1 MSISL
6 IALSSVS
13 FVLGALA
20 QKFYSENKLN
30 NPKQERDLELEEFL
44 NVQIIQSNK
53 AMRLL
58 EWNWEGRKASYFSA
72 RAADEVNALISLPL
86 EKQQTEKVLLF
97 NFIGRVDSSDERYY
111 LSKVKI
117 ENEFYLIYGK
127 QFITNETPYVREE
140 ILFKEDFLN
149 QNTRKFLAYYFYQD
163 ESGEQ
168 VRTPVFLEEGYGS
181 RLKEI
186 FSALLPCFLEE
197 KARRER
203 FEKEEGERDAFKKLK
218 SIELSL

>member
-13 FVLGALA
+13 FVLGAFA
-20 QKFYSENKLN
+20 QKFYSESKLN

-44 NVQIIQSNK
+44 NVQVIQSNK

-58 EWNWEGRKASYFSA
+58 EWNWEGEKASYFST
-72 RAADEVNALISLPL
+72 RNADEVNTLISLPL
-86 EKQQTEKVLLF
+86 ERRRIEKVLLF
-97 NFIGRVDSSDERYY
+97 NFIGRVGSSDERYY

-127 QFITNETPYVREE
+127 QFIANETPYIREE

-149 QNTRKFLAYYFYQD
+149 QNARKFLAYYFYQD

-168 VRTPVFLEEGYGS
+168 VRAPILLEKGYGS

-203 FEKEEGERDAFKKLK
+203 FEKEQGEKDAFKKLK